1 MAYQL
6 LNDEEIV
13 KDLGQK
19 IEYARRLKGL
29 QSKELCEKGGAGY
42 TAYRNLVNGKNG
54 VSLKTFVALLR
65 GLGELDTL
73 EKLLA
78 IQSTYS
84 PTGKMSEPKKRI
96 FKKKSTSTETMM
108 WGDEQ

>member
-19 IEYARRLKGL
+19 IEYKRRLKGL
-29 QSKELCEKGGAGY
+29 QSQELCEKGGAGY
-42 TAYRNLVNGKNG
+42 TAYRNLVNGKSG

-65 GLGELDTL
+65 GLGELDVL
-73 EKLLA
+73 EKFLTY
-78 IQSTYS
+78 QQEYS
-84 PTGKMSEPKKRI
+84 PTGQTSEPKKRI
-96 FKKKSTSTETMM
+96 FKKKRTTPPI

>member
-1 MAYQL
+1 MAYRL

-19 IEYARRLKGL
+19 IEYLRRLKGL
-29 QSKELCEKGGAGY
+29 QSQELCEKGGAGY

-73 EKLLA
+73 EKLF
-78 IQSTYS
+78 TVKNEYS
-84 PTGKMSEPKKRI
+84 PTGKIEEPKKRI
-96 FKKKSTSTETMM
+96 FKKKRISTPI